1 MAFKL
6 RNSYYKSSTP
16 VFWRKVGDSLL
27 AVAALIAVGGMWNFE
42 TLKEIYTIREIKFMI
57 GGSIVFAIIGK
68 FLTNFF
74 KEEPN
79 NDQVN

>member
-1 MAFKL
+1 MAFKIKH
-6 RNSYYKSSTP
+6 SYYKSPTP
-16 VFWRKVGDSLL
+16 AFWRKIGDSLL
-27 AVAALIAVGGMWNFE
+27 AVAALITIGGMWNFE

-74 KEEPN
+74 KEESN
-79 NDQVN
+79 NDQTN